1 MQMKRFFS
9 EFLATFFLL
18 AIVVGSGVMGERLA
32 NGNVAVALLANTLAT
47 GAGLVFLILTF
58 GEVSGAHMNPV
69 VSLVGM
75 WRGNLR
81 AKDFFGY
88 AAAQTAGAI
97 SGVGAANLMFD
108 LPIFFF
114 STKSRS
120 GASMLFSEFVATF
133 GLLAVILATTKF
145 RPQITPFAV
154 AAYITS
160 AYWFTAST
168 SFANP
173 AVTIARSLSDTFAG
187 IRPADVLP
195 FIVAQSF
202 GAAAAYFVF
211 RWFLQENSMKKILI
225 LCTGN
230 SARSQLAEGLLKHI
244 AKGEYEIHSAGT
256 KPSIVRP
263 EAIKVLEEIGIDI
276 SKNRSKSVGEFASE
290 EIDFVLTVCDN
301 AKENCPYFS
310 AKTRLIHHSFEDPA
324 TVEGDEKTRLSAFRR
339 VRDELNDYLP
349 EFISEINK

>member
-1 MQMKRFFS
+1 MKRLFS

-18 AIVVGSGVMGERLA
+18 AVVVGSGIMGERLA
-32 NGNVAVALLANTLAT
+32 GENAAVALLANTLAT

-58 GEVSGAHMNPV
+58 GEISGAHMNPV
-69 VSLVGM
+69 VSLIAAL
-75 WRGNLR
+75 RGDLG

-88 AAAQTAGAI
+88 CLAQIAGAI

-114 STKSRS
+114 SAKARS
-120 GASMLFSEFVATF
+120 GASQFFSEFIATF

-145 RPQITPFAV
+145 RPLLTPFAV

-195 FIVAQSF
+195 FIIVQAF
-202 GAAAAYFVF
+202 GAITAYFVF
-211 RWFLQENSMKKILI
+211 SWLLQ
-225 LCTGN
+225 
-230 SARSQLAEGLLKHI
+230 
-244 AKGEYEIHSAGT
+244 
-256 KPSIVRP
+256 
-263 EAIKVLEEIGIDI
+263 
-276 SKNRSKSVGEFASE
+276 
-290 EIDFVLTVCDN
+290 
-301 AKENCPYFS
+301 
-310 AKTRLIHHSFEDPA
+310 
-324 TVEGDEKTRLSAFRR
+324 DEK
-339 VRDELNDYLP
+339 
-349 EFISEINK
+349 